1 MIDSDLALNRVISII
16 NKDWLLIIRNNSDL
30 AWTRIK
36 GKSAL
41 IIPPFCCP
49 ETAKRLTIE
58 LL

>member
-41 IIPPFCCP
+41 IIPPFVVQGQQ
-49 ETAKRLTIE
+49 RD
-58 LL
+58 